1 MSEER
6 MGETKERLEQIFRDY
21 YQLIY
26 RVAFSQVKNHADA
39 EDITQEV
46 FLKIIRHDMRYQSME
61 HERAWIVR
69 VTINLCRDLLKSKW
83 HKTSVS
89 MEEVSEAQ
97 RGSCENFTEIQD
109 DMMWAVLQLP
119 EKYRNCLY
127 LFYYEDYSIKEIAQ
141 SLEMPENTVKT
152 NLKRGRQALKE
163 FLEKKTGF
171 DRNFRTEVQMEV
183 SRIGS
188 RFYENAAQSGKKVKG
203 KQQDGFAYELQ
214 KSYDEKYR
222 SEDTDETG
230 MTAADGAQASGIAEF
245 GSMGGLRAKEVV
257 AEGVLSKAVSACEV
271 KNLTAED
278 ADYVEKHLAE
288 GYVLKA
294 KQSDD
299 GKEVYVEQKFDDG
312 TVKAYSV
319 DLDKIDE
326 ETGNLI
332 EQAAKACVQKNGKEQ
347 QTDKDWHEALEEFA
361 AYVKN
366 RIKNG
371 PPKFATGATQMSVEE
386 WDKLVKNLD
395 DTIDDVKKEQEQEL
409 KKRLEKEE
417 QKELDNEQ
425 KEHEEDIKKWELES
439 I

>member
-1 MSEER
+1 M
-6 MGETKERLEQIFRDY
+6 
-21 YQLIY
+21 
-26 RVAFSQVKNHADA
+26 
-39 EDITQEV
+39 
-46 FLKIIRHDMRYQSME
+46 
-61 HERAWIVR
+61 
-69 VTINLCRDLLKSKW
+69 
-83 HKTSVS
+83 
-89 MEEVSEAQ
+89 
-97 RGSCENFTEIQD
+97 
-109 DMMWAVLQLP
+109 
-119 EKYRNCLY
+119 
-127 LFYYEDYSIKEIAQ
+127 
-141 SLEMPENTVKT
+141 
-152 NLKRGRQALKE
+152 
-163 FLEKKTGF
+163 
-171 DRNFRTEVQMEV
+171 
-183 SRIGS
+183 
-188 RFYENAAQSGKKVKG
+188 
-203 KQQDGFAYELQ
+203 
-214 KSYDEKYR
+214 
-222 SEDTDETG
+222 
-230 MTAADGAQASGIAEF
+230 
-245 GSMGGLRAKEVV
+245 
-257 AEGVLSKAVSACEV
+257 
-271 KNLTAED
+271 
-278 ADYVEKHLAE
+278 
-288 GYVLKA
+288 LKA

-299 GKEVYVEQKFDDG
+299 GKTVYVEQKFDDG

-361 AYVKN
+361 VYVKN

>member
-1 MSEER
+1 M
-6 MGETKERLEQIFRDY
+6 
-21 YQLIY
+21 
-26 RVAFSQVKNHADA
+26 
-39 EDITQEV
+39 
-46 FLKIIRHDMRYQSME
+46 
-61 HERAWIVR
+61 
-69 VTINLCRDLLKSKW
+69 
-83 HKTSVS
+83 
-89 MEEVSEAQ
+89 
-97 RGSCENFTEIQD
+97 
-109 DMMWAVLQLP
+109 
-119 EKYRNCLY
+119 
-127 LFYYEDYSIKEIAQ
+127 
-141 SLEMPENTVKT
+141 
-152 NLKRGRQALKE
+152 
-163 FLEKKTGF
+163 
-171 DRNFRTEVQMEV
+171 
-183 SRIGS
+183 
-188 RFYENAAQSGKKVKG
+188 
-203 KQQDGFAYELQ
+203 Q

-222 SEDTDETG
+222 SDDTDETS
-230 MTAADGAQASGIAEF
+230 MTATDGAQASGIAKL

-299 GKEVYVEQKFDDG
+299 GKTVYVEQKFDDG

-417 QKELDNEQ
+417 QKELDKSRKNMRR
-425 KEHEEDIKKWELES
+425 I
-439 I
+439 

>member
-1 MSEER
+1 M
-6 MGETKERLEQIFRDY
+6 
-21 YQLIY
+21 
-26 RVAFSQVKNHADA
+26 
-39 EDITQEV
+39 
-46 FLKIIRHDMRYQSME
+46 
-61 HERAWIVR
+61 
-69 VTINLCRDLLKSKW
+69 
-83 HKTSVS
+83 
-89 MEEVSEAQ
+89 
-97 RGSCENFTEIQD
+97 
-109 DMMWAVLQLP
+109 
-119 EKYRNCLY
+119 
-127 LFYYEDYSIKEIAQ
+127 
-141 SLEMPENTVKT
+141 
-152 NLKRGRQALKE
+152 
-163 FLEKKTGF
+163 
-171 DRNFRTEVQMEV
+171 
-183 SRIGS
+183 
-188 RFYENAAQSGKKVKG
+188 
-203 KQQDGFAYELQ
+203 Q

-222 SEDTDETG
+222 SEDTDETC

-299 GKEVYVEQKFDDG
+299 GKTVYVEQKFDDG

-395 DTIDDVKKEQEQEL
+395 DTIDDVKKEQEQEEE
-409 KKRLEKEE
+409 KRWK
-417 QKELDNEQ
+417 DA
-425 KEHEEDIKKWELES
+425 I
-439 I
+439 

>member
-1 MSEER
+1 
-6 MGETKERLEQIFRDY
+6 
-21 YQLIY
+21 
-26 RVAFSQVKNHADA
+26 
-39 EDITQEV
+39 
-46 FLKIIRHDMRYQSME
+46 
-61 HERAWIVR
+61 
-69 VTINLCRDLLKSKW
+69 
-83 HKTSVS
+83 
-89 MEEVSEAQ
+89 
-97 RGSCENFTEIQD
+97 
-109 DMMWAVLQLP
+109 
-119 EKYRNCLY
+119 
-127 LFYYEDYSIKEIAQ
+127 
-141 SLEMPENTVKT
+141 
-152 NLKRGRQALKE
+152 
-163 FLEKKTGF
+163 
-171 DRNFRTEVQMEV
+171 MEV

-257 AEGVLSKAVSACEV
+257 AEG
-271 KNLTAED
+271 
-278 ADYVEKHLAE
+278 
-288 GYVLKA
+288 YVLKA

-299 GKEVYVEQKFDDG
+299 GKTVYVEQKFDDG

-347 QTDKDWHEALEEFA
+347 QTDKDWQEALEEFA

>member
-1 MSEER
+1 
-6 MGETKERLEQIFRDY
+6 
-21 YQLIY
+21 
-26 RVAFSQVKNHADA
+26 
-39 EDITQEV
+39 
-46 FLKIIRHDMRYQSME
+46 
-61 HERAWIVR
+61 
-69 VTINLCRDLLKSKW
+69 
-83 HKTSVS
+83 
-89 MEEVSEAQ
+89 
-97 RGSCENFTEIQD
+97 
-109 DMMWAVLQLP
+109 
-119 EKYRNCLY
+119 
-127 LFYYEDYSIKEIAQ
+127 
-141 SLEMPENTVKT
+141 
-152 NLKRGRQALKE
+152 
-163 FLEKKTGF
+163 
-171 DRNFRTEVQMEV
+171 MEV
-183 SRIGS
+183 SRISS
-188 RFYENAAQSGKKVKG
+188 RFYENAAQNGKKVKG

-245 GSMGGLRAKEVV
+245 GSIGGLRAKEVV

-271 KNLTAED
+271 KNLTAQD
-278 ADYVEKHLAE
+278 ADYVEKHLTE

-312 TVKAYSV
+312 AVKAYSV

-425 KEHEEDIKKWELES
+425 KERES
-439 I
+439 D

>member
-1 MSEER
+1 M
-6 MGETKERLEQIFRDY
+6 
-21 YQLIY
+21 
-26 RVAFSQVKNHADA
+26 
-39 EDITQEV
+39 
-46 FLKIIRHDMRYQSME
+46 
-61 HERAWIVR
+61 
-69 VTINLCRDLLKSKW
+69 
-83 HKTSVS
+83 
-89 MEEVSEAQ
+89 
-97 RGSCENFTEIQD
+97 
-109 DMMWAVLQLP
+109 
-119 EKYRNCLY
+119 
-127 LFYYEDYSIKEIAQ
+127 
-141 SLEMPENTVKT
+141 
-152 NLKRGRQALKE
+152 
-163 FLEKKTGF
+163 
-171 DRNFRTEVQMEV
+171 
-183 SRIGS
+183 
-188 RFYENAAQSGKKVKG
+188 
-203 KQQDGFAYELQ
+203 
-214 KSYDEKYR
+214 
-222 SEDTDETG
+222 
-230 MTAADGAQASGIAEF
+230 
-245 GSMGGLRAKEVV
+245 

-299 GKEVYVEQKFDDG
+299 GKTVYVEQKFDDG

-386 WDKLVKNLD
+386 WDNLVKNLD

>member
-1 MSEER
+1 
-6 MGETKERLEQIFRDY
+6 
-21 YQLIY
+21 
-26 RVAFSQVKNHADA
+26 
-39 EDITQEV
+39 
-46 FLKIIRHDMRYQSME
+46 
-61 HERAWIVR
+61 
-69 VTINLCRDLLKSKW
+69 
-83 HKTSVS
+83 
-89 MEEVSEAQ
+89 
-97 RGSCENFTEIQD
+97 
-109 DMMWAVLQLP
+109 
-119 EKYRNCLY
+119 
-127 LFYYEDYSIKEIAQ
+127 
-141 SLEMPENTVKT
+141 
-152 NLKRGRQALKE
+152 
-163 FLEKKTGF
+163 
-171 DRNFRTEVQMEV
+171 MEV

-188 RFYENAAQSGKKVKG
+188 R
-203 KQQDGFAYELQ
+203 
-214 KSYDEKYR
+214 
-222 SEDTDETG
+222 
-230 MTAADGAQASGIAEF
+230 IAEF

-299 GKEVYVEQKFDDG
+299 GKTVYVEQKFDDG

-326 ETGNLI
+326 ETSNLI